1 MEISKSNGTSK
12 RRPKRKRM
20 SLILMNDDH
29 NSFEYVISTLTRFL
43 PMCNSLRAEQIAH
56 LVHNSGD
63 CHIHTGFPPEIYILY
78 AQIQKAGLTVQLKL
92 DKK

>member
-1 MEISKSNGTSK
+1 
-12 RRPKRKRM
+12 M
-20 SLILMNDDH
+20 SLYLMNDDH

-56 LVHNSGD
+56 LVHKSGD

-78 AQIQKAGLTVQLKL
+78 AQIQKAGLEVKLKINN
-92 DKK
+92 KNENSN

>member
-1 MEISKSNGTSK
+1 
-12 RRPKRKRM
+12 M
-20 SLILMNDDH
+20 SLYLMNDNV
-29 NSFEYVISTLTRFL
+29 NSFEFVIYTLQKNL

-56 LVHNSGD
+56 LVHEAGE

-78 AQIQKAGLTVQLKL
+78 AQIQKSGLQVKLKL

>member
-1 MEISKSNGTSK
+1 
-12 RRPKRKRM
+12 
-20 SLILMNDDH
+20 MNDDH

-56 LVHNSGD
+56 LVHKSGD

-92 DKK
+92 NTK